1 MDNLINQRLDGR
13 YYIEQLLGAG
23 GMANVYKG
31 VDLQANRPIAVKVL
45 KAEFTNNAD
54 LVRRFKNEAKAI
66 SLLSH
71 PNITK
76 VYDVSVSDE
85 LQYIVME
92 YIEGITLKE
101 YMEYRARPLTYKE
114 TLHFI
119 MQILAALQHAHD
131 KGIVHRDV
139 KPQNIMLLAD
149 GTIKVMDFGIARF
162 SRSESHTI
170 TDKAIGSVHY
180 ISPEQARGNAT
191 DVRADI
197 YSVGVM
203 MYEMLSGHLPFE
215 SDSPVSVAIK
225 QISEEA
231 RPLRE
236 LNPAVPEA
244 LAAITAR
251 AMAKEPRERYPSARE
266 MMADLEEFKRN
277 PNGVRPA
284 YRAQPVQESPQD
296 EEPTRFIEKVE
307 TDTGRKTASGKPG
320 VRPSAKRGTGAAAR
334 SASRKP
340 AGQARGK
347 RSIALP
353 ILAGVAAAFA
363 IGAAI
368 LIFVIFKTTSSDLFT
383 KHENVELPNFVDMKV
398 EDVTENSQYSNFKF
412 ETEEQYDADAEAG
425 TIINQS
431 PKPPKTVKDNATIK
445 LYVSKGAQMVK
456 LPNLIGK
463 TRQEAIKE
471 LSANGILFR
480 IVSEATNETTPGKVL
495 RMEPEAGTQ
504 VRAGN
509 SEDMVTIVLSKEE
522 VPEVSV
528 PSLVGKLLDDAKKQ
542 LQNDQEGALSIGTV
556 TKQDD
561 TAPEGTILS
570 QEPMAGE
577 SVRKGSSIQVVVSTG
592 AVPTAREVTVIFDA
606 TVDEADWTL
615 TFEGGA
621 TQTFHTTAGQAT
633 TWTVSY
639 TDTGVKAVLLTSTTG
654 VSQMGSVNYGPD
666 GGTQTFHTTAGQ
678 ATTWTVSY
686 TDTGVK
692 AVLLTSTTGVSQ
704 MGSVNYGPDG
714 GNTTFTVGGS
724 TQPTPP
730 AGSDPT
736 PPAPPAS
743 DSTAPTPE
751 TTG

>member
-1 MDNLINQRLDGR
+1 M
-13 YYIEQLLGAG
+13 
-23 GMANVYKG
+23 
-31 VDLQANRPIAVKVL
+31 
-45 KAEFTNNAD
+45 
-54 LVRRFKNEAKAI
+54 KAI
-66 SLLSH
+66 SLLNH

-149 GTIKVMDFGIARF
+149 GSIKMMDFGIARF

-277 PNGVRPA
+277 PNGMRPA
-284 YRAQPVQESPQD
+284 YRTQPMQESAQD

-320 VRPSAKRGTGAAAR
+320 VRPSAKRGTGAAAGTR

-340 AGQARGK
+340 AGPARGK

-383 KHENVELPNFVDMKV
+383 KHENVELPNFVDMKI
-398 EDVTENSQYSNFKF
+398 EDVTGNSQYSNFKF

-561 TAPEGTILS
+561 TSPEGTILS

-633 TWTVSY
+633 TWTVSH
-639 TDTGVKAVLLTSTTG
+639 TDTGVKAVLLTS
-654 VSQMGSVNYGPD
+654 S
-666 GGTQTFHTTAGQ
+666 
-678 ATTWTVSY
+678 
-686 TDTGVK
+686 
-692 AVLLTSTTGVSQ
+692 TGVSQ

-730 AGSDPT
+730 PASSDPT
-736 PPAPPAS
+736 PPSDPSSSTPAPPAS
-743 DSTAPTPE
+743 DPTAPTPE